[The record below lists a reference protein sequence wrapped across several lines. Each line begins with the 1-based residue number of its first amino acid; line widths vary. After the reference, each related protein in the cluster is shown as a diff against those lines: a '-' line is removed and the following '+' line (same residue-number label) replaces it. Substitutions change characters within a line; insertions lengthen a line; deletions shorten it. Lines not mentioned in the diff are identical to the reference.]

1 MRLVIEPALVA
12 AGLPAGAVSLVDS
25 AAHAAGWALF
35 LDARLSLAVARGSGA
50 AVDTLGALARGVGT
64 PVSLHG
70 TGGAWMVV
78 SDNAGD
84 AQVADAVVGSLDR
97 KVCNTLNTCCLVDG
111 PGAAG
116 RAERVIDALKRAGEA
131 RGQAFKLHVAAGSEH
146 LAPPELFETN
156 VQVVRAEG
164 PRTEPQAVVIDRGDL
179 GIEWEWEET
188 PEITLVA
195 VDSIDHAV
203 ALFNELSPKLVG
215 TLVSSDPAEHER
227 FFATLDAPFVGDGHT
242 RWVDGQYAL
251 GKPELGLS
259 NWEHGRLFARG
270 GVLTGDGVYT
280 VRTRYRGVQS

>member
-1 MRLVIEPALVA
+1 MSNWSMPSSARWTVRSATPSTPAVSWTAPAL
-12 AGLPAGAVSLVDS
+12 S
-25 AAHAAGWALF
+25 
-35 LDARLSLAVARGSGA
+35 
-50 AVDTLGALARGVGT
+50 
-64 PVSLHG
+64 
-70 TGGAWMVV
+70 
-78 SDNAGD
+78 
-84 AQVADAVVGSLDR
+84 
-97 KVCNTLNTCCLVDG
+97 
-111 PGAAG
+111 G
-116 RAERVIDALKRAGEA
+116 RAEKVIAALKQAGEA

-146 LAPPELFETN
+146 LVPPELFDTD

-164 PRTEPQAVVIDRGDL
+164 PRTEPQAVAIDRGDL

-188 PEITLVA
+188 PEVTLVA
-195 VDSIDHAV
+195 VDSINHAV

-242 RWVDGQYAL
+242 RWVDGQFAL

-280 VRTRYRGVQS
+280 VRTRYRGAQS